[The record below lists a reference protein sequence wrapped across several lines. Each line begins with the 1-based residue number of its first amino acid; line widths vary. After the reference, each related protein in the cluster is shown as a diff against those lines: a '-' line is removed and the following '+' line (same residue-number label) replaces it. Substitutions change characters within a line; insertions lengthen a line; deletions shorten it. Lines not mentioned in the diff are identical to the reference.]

1 MPQDTLA
8 TPVLRASGS
17 AFQNQ
22 MNGLLKTRFQLSSY
36 GTRTYDGEIQK
47 SYVSDRLRLADI
59 RFTPHHTR
67 PKAGK
72 ASSKAGHSFLVSQQ
86 VEGHSV
92 VKQDGRRAEIGPNQ
106 IFFIDTSQP
115 FEIETD
121 EIRTRSIYLDSH
133 FWREIFPERS
143 MFTATALDCHS
154 GMGRTCASM
163 IDDVFA
169 LPWSR
174 DDQMMHRLAGCLA
187 NLLAVSMV
195 NAHPDQPALLAARS
209 STLNRILDVIHQ
221 NLADPDLDCPRIAAE
236 VGLSVRQVHSVF
248 GGTGTTVMRYI
259 WQKRLEKIAAELENH
274 ALAHKP
280 VSAIAFEWGFNES
293 AHFSRQF
300 KAQFGV
306 PPAKYRA
313 TSQGSAA
320 GRPQVALKGDQP
332 A

>member
-1 MPQDTLA
+1 MPQDNLA

-22 MNGLLKTRFQLSSY
+22 MNGLLKTRFELSSS
-36 GTRTYDGEIQK
+36 GRRPYDGEIQR

-67 PKAGK
+67 LKAGK
-72 ASSKAGHSFLVSQQ
+72 SSKHGHSFLVSQQ
-86 VEGHSV
+86 VEGHAV
-92 VKQDGRRAEIGPNQ
+92 VRQYGRRAEIGPNQ

-133 FWREIFPERS
+133 FWSEIFPERN
-143 MFTATALDCHS
+143 MFTATALNCET

-163 IDDVFA
+163 IDEVFDM
-169 LPWSR
+169 PWTH
-174 DDQMMHRLAGCLA
+174 DDKMMHRLAGCLA

-195 NAHPDQPALLAARS
+195 TVHPEQPLQIAAQS
-209 STLNRILDVIHQ
+209 PTLNRIREVIHAR
-221 NLADPDLDCPRIAAE
+221 LADPDLDCSQIAGE

-248 GGTGTTVMRYI
+248 SGTGTTVMRYI
-259 WQKRLEKIAAELENH
+259 WQKRLEKIAVELENQ
-274 ALAHKP
+274 ALANKP
-280 VSAIAFEWGFNES
+280 VSAIAFEWGFNEA

-300 KAQFGV
+300 KAHFGV

-313 TSQGSAA
+313 SNLASP
-320 GRPQVALKGDQP
+320 GRGANERPTNG
-332 A
+332 

>member
-1 MPQDTLA
+1 MPQNTFA

-22 MNGLLKTRFQLSSY
+22 MNGLLKTRFELSSS
-36 GTRTYDGEIQK
+36 GTRPYDGEIQK

-59 RFTPHHTR
+59 GFTPHPTR
-67 PKAGK
+67 LKAGK

-86 VEGHSV
+86 VEGRSV

-121 EIRTRSIYLDSH
+121 EIRTRSVYLDSH

-143 MFTATALDCHS
+143 MFTATALDCDT
-154 GMGRTCASM
+154 GMGRTCARM
-163 IDDVFA
+163 IDDVFDM
-169 LPWSR
+169 PWNHE
-174 DDQMMHRLAGCLA
+174 DQMMHRVAGCLA

-195 NAHPDQPALLAARS
+195 TAHPDQAARLS
-209 STLNRILDVIHQ
+209 TQSPTLNRVRDVIHG
-221 NLADPDLDCPRIAAE
+221 NLADPDLDCAQIAAR

-248 GGTGTTVMRYI
+248 SATGTTVMRYI
-259 WQKRLEKIAAELENH
+259 WQKRLEKIAAELENR

-280 VSAIAFEWGFNES
+280 VSAIAFEWGFNEA

-300 KAQFGV
+300 KAHFGV

-313 TSQGSAA
+313 TSQAPSRTGPNSHHL
-320 GRPQVALKGDQP
+320 GG
-332 A
+332 

>member
-1 MPQDTLA
+1 MPQETFA

-22 MNGLLKTRFQLSSY
+22 MNGLLNTRFELSSS
-36 GTRTYDGEIQK
+36 GRRPYDGEIQK
-47 SYVSDRLRLADI
+47 SYISDSLRLADI
-59 RFTPHHTR
+59 RFTPHYTR
-67 PKAGK
+67 LKAGK
-72 ASSKAGHSFLVSQQ
+72 SSKHGHSFLVSQQ
-86 VEGHSV
+86 VEGHAV
-92 VKQDGRRAEIGPNQ
+92 VKQDGRRADIGPNQ

-133 FWREIFPERS
+133 FWREVFPERS
-143 MFTATALDCHS
+143 MFTATALDCET

-163 IDDVFA
+163 IDEVFDM
-169 LPWSR
+169 PWTH
-174 DDQMMHRLAGCLA
+174 DDKVMHRLAGCLA

-195 NAHPDQPALLAARS
+195 SLHPDQPARLAAQS
-209 STLNRILDVIHQ
+209 PTLTRIQEVIHRC
-221 NLADPDLDCPRIAAE
+221 LADPDLDCSQIAVE

-248 GGTGTTVMRYI
+248 SGTGTTVMRYI
-259 WQKRLEKIAAELENH
+259 WQKRLERIAAELENH

-280 VSAIAFEWGFNES
+280 VSAIAFDWGFNEA

-300 KAQFGV
+300 KAHFGV

-313 TSQGSAA
+313 TSMVST
-320 GRPQVALKGDQP
+320 GRGPQIRLAKDQ
-332 A
+332 AS